1 MLQLLLLPLLWGTEG
16 VEGEDWNYYWSD
28 YRLQVQSLVM
38 VEEGLCIF
46 VPCSVFYP
54 QDSGTDSEPARG
66 YWFRDGA
73 NTNRDLPVATND
85 PKQKEQRETQGRF
98 HLLGDPQTQN
108 CSLSIRDARRRD
120 TGTYFFRVE
129 RGNMKWS
136 YMSNKLSVN
145 VTALTHVPN
154 IVIPVTLESG
164 HPRNLICSAPWACEQ
179 GTLPT
184 FSWMGDSVSPSG
196 LTINGSSM
204 LTFIPKPQDHGTN
217 LTCQVTLPGA
227 SVTTTRTISL
237 NVSYSPQ
244 NLTVTASR
252 GDGTASTALENGSS
266 LSLQEGESLHLVCAV
281 DSNPPARLSW
291 TRGSLTMCPLQ
302 PLSPAVLEIP
312 GVHLRDE
319 GEFTCHAQN
328 PLGSQ
333 HVSLSLSLQTLLASG
348 VMLGAVAAAGAMAV
362 LFLSFCIIFITVR
375 SCRKKLARPAASTG
389 DTDKEDANAV
399 RGSASLG
406 FLTESQEYDSPRFQ
420 LSPAVAAPSSE
431 GDNEIH
437 YASLSFEGMK
447 PRDPERQEATSSE
460 YSEIKV
466 HK

>member
-145 VTALTHVPN
+145 VT
-154 IVIPVTLESG
+154 
-164 HPRNLICSAPWACEQ
+164 
-179 GTLPT
+179 
-184 FSWMGDSVSPSG
+184 D
-196 LTINGSSM
+196 
-204 LTFIPKPQDHGTN
+204 
-217 LTCQVTLPGA
+217 
-227 SVTTTRTISL
+227 
-237 NVSYSPQ
+237 SPQ

-333 HVSLSLSLQTLLASG
+333 HVSLSLSLQSECWGQALLASG

>member
-1 MLQLLLLPLLWGTEG
+1 MLRLLLLPLLWGTEG
-16 VEGEDWNYYWSD
+16 VEGEDWNYYWKD
-28 YRLQVQSLVM
+28 YRLQVQSLVT
-38 VEEGLCIF
+38 VQEGLCVF

-54 QDSGTDSEPARG
+54 QGSGTDSEPARG

-73 NTNRDLPVATND
+73 KRYLPVATND

-98 HLLGDPQTQN
+98 QLLGDPQTQN

-129 RGNMKWS
+129 KGRVKWS
-136 YMSNKLSVN
+136 YMFNKLSVN

-164 HPRNLICSAPWACEQ
+164 HPTNLICSAPWACEQ
-179 GTLPT
+179 GTPPT

-196 LTINGSSM
+196 LTITGSSM

-227 SVTTTRTISL
+227 GVTTTRTISL

-266 LSLQEGESLHLVCAV
+266 LSLQEGESLQLVCAV

-333 HVSLSLSLQTLLASG
+333 HVSLSLSLQTRLASG
-348 VMLGAVAAAGAMAV
+348 VTLGAVGAAGAMAL
-362 LFLSFCIIFITVR
+362 LFLSFGIIFITVR
-375 SCRKKLARPAASTG
+375 SCRKKLARPAAGMG
-389 DTDKEDANAV
+389 DTDKEDVNAV
-399 RGSASLG
+399 RGAASLG

-431 GDNEIH
+431 GDNETH
-437 YASLSFEGMK
+437 YASLSFHGMK
-447 PRDPERQEATSSE
+447 PRDPEGQEATSSE